1 MISSLPLTEEQRRK
15 SQFNYYCFNLI
26 NGASYMCL
34 GETVIVLFAV
44 RLDMQNTVISLIGAM
59 LYLGYLLLPLGVIRT
74 AKVGA
79 AQSQAD
85 YWVCR
90 NIAALLVA
98 ASVAV
103 NQFSHFLA
111 GVTLLLGAFAFYG
124 FRAAGCVMAQPL
136 VGDITLETERSV
148 LIARST
154 AFFYLTGT
162 VALLIISTIL
172 HFYDSLPVLV
182 GIIIAGAAMGI
193 TASRFIRNILETDM
207 IQKSAQQ
214 PFFSGLVYVLKT
226 AVIRRLIVAWFSAN
240 LCNLLIVPMSIL
252 ALKRGSNVSDTN
264 AILFSLAQFG
274 FMIFAS
280 QMGIPLTKI
289 FGPRKMGIYGFLLYF
304 PVALF
309 WVFLPDTGSFSLWQ
323 WFFVLIPFLLQGA
336 ATVLVTNAM
345 IHYFL
350 MAVPKENQVNATM
363 LANLITGAAAGIVG
377 MGIAYGLTAMS
388 EYLAAGQDPQNIFRW
403 YFGIAVGILLLSLPL
418 MLRLKTIINKY
429 KEEHSDEELHR
440 VVTHHPPKHRT

>member
-1 MISSLPLTEEQRRK
+1 MITHEPLSNEQRK
-15 SQFNYYCFNLI
+15 NSQFNYYCFNLI

-44 RLDMQNTVISLIGAM
+44 RLNMTNTVISLIGAM
-59 LYLGYLLLPLGVIRT
+59 LYLGYLLLPLGIRRT

-85 YWVCR
+85 FWVCR

-98 ASVAV
+98 ASVIV
-103 NQFSHFLA
+103 NQFHPLLASITLLA
-111 GVTLLLGAFAFYG
+111 GAFGFYG
-124 FRAAGCVMAQPL
+124 FRAAGTVMSQPL
-136 VGDITLETERSV
+136 VGDITTAEERPV
-148 LIARST
+148 LIAKAM

-182 GIIIAGAAMGI
+182 GIIIAGAMMGI
-193 TASRFIRNILETDM
+193 TSTRFIRNILETDM

-214 PFFSGLVYVLKT
+214 PFFSGLAYVLKT
-226 AVIRRLIVAWFSAN
+226 PTVRRLIGAWFAAN
-240 LCNLLIVPMSIL
+240 LCNLLVVPMSIL
-252 ALKRGSNVSDTN
+252 ALKRGCHVSDTN

-280 QMGIPLTKI
+280 QMGIPLTKAV
-289 FGPRKMGIYGFLLYF
+289 GPRKVVIFGFLLYV
-304 PVALF
+304 PTALF
-309 WVFLPDTGSFSLWQ
+309 WVFLPETADFSLAQ
-323 WFFVLIPFLLQGA
+323 WLFVLIPFLLQGA
-336 ATVLVTNAM
+336 ATVLVTNAL

-363 LANLITGAAAGIVG
+363 LANLITGAAAGIAG
-377 MGIAYGLTAMS
+377 MGLAYGLMAVS
-388 EYLAAGQDPQNIFRW
+388 ESLASGQVSQDIFRW
-403 YFGIAVGILLLSLPL
+403 YFGISLLVVLLSLPL
-418 MLRLKTIINKY
+418 LLRLKTVIDRY
-429 KEEHSDEELHR
+429 REEHTEEELHR
-440 VVTHHPPKHRT
+440 VVTHHQPKHRT